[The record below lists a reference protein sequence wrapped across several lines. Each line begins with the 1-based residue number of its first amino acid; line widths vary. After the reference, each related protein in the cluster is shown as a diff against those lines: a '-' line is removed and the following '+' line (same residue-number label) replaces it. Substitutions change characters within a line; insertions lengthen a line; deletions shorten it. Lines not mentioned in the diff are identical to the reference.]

1 MFIPECADLVDHAAD
16 KCVDQV
22 EYNLHKRP
30 RALQN
35 RKDFVFVLGPEI
47 TDCGQY
53 TARNLF
59 GPVEEAY
66 DLLAGLVYINARA
79 FEQFSYN
86 GILALQERDE
96 VFNQQEYCQNCGGYA
111 HHFEAGRG
119 KQRGDGLYSLDDLVA
134 LPCGEDRGDG
144 QRDQPEQVLR
154 AADGI
159 GQFLA
164 DILDDGYSL
173 FDHTEHLYHRLR
185 YGLGDA
191 EFNIEFV
198 QLIAKAV
205 SYVGEAVGNG
215 VIQPVVGFLDVVGG
229 SKVGV
234 FDILRRNL
242 ARRCKFGKFLAGNAH
257 AVGNDVDRFWE
268 LFRKA
273 VEGGFRHFP
282 GCKNRTKQRL
292 NRTNSISVASILL
305 HLVYQLCKLCGLIYG
320 EQIFVLLFKFDRI
333 GCKVSIGCLA
343 VVCGL

>member
-1 MFIPECADLVDHAAD
+1 M
-16 KCVDQV
+16 
-22 EYNLHKRP
+22 
-30 RALQN
+30 QN

-47 TDCGQY
+47 ADCGQH
-53 TARNLF
+53 TARNLLS
-59 GPVEEAY
+59 PVKEAY
-66 DLLAGLVYINARA
+66 DLLAGLVYIHARA

-96 VFNQQEYCQNCGGYA
+96 IFNQQEYCQNRGGYA

-154 AADGI
+154 AADGLC
-159 GQFLA
+159 QFLT
-164 DILDDGYSL
+164 DILDNGYSL

-191 EFNIEFV
+191 EFDIQLV
-198 QLIAKAV
+198 QLIAEAV
-205 SYVGEAVGNG
+205 SYVGEAVRDGI
-215 VIQPVVGFLDVVGG
+215 VQPVIGFLDVVSG
-229 SKVGV
+229 SKICV
-234 FDILRRNL
+234 FDILRRDL
-242 ARRCKFGKFLAGNAH
+242 ARRCEFCKFLARNAH
-257 AVGNDVDRFWE
+257 AVGNDVDHLGEF
-268 LFRKA
+268 FRKA
-273 VEGGFRHFP
+273 VEGSFRHFP

-292 NRTNSISVASILL
+292 NRTNSISIASILL

-320 EQIFVLLFKFDRI
+320 EQIFVLLFEFDRI
-333 GCKVSIGCLA
+333 GCKVAVGSLA